1 MKKFLF
7 LCAMGASALGALAQQ
22 DAGLDRG
29 RVVSEPWVHDP
40 VMAKEGDTYHL
51 YFTGRNISSMS
62 SKDLTSWRFERSVFS
77 RPPQWAMDSVRGYK
91 GHTWAPDII
100 YHKGYYHIF
109 YSCSTFG
116 KNTSAIGHA
125 YRKTLSPEVQE
136 PWTDTGAVIV
146 SHPGDN
152 YNAIDPNVVIDDDGH
167 PWMAFG
173 SFWGGIQLVRLT
185 DDMSATLKPEKL
197 YTICTRRFD
206 GQADVPSM
214 PENAV
219 EAPFIFKHGG
229 YYYLFV
235 SYDFCCRGLKSNY
248 KVVVGRSK
256 DVTGPYIDKE
266 GRKLTQGGGSLV
278 IGQNDDFVA
287 IGHSAAYHFDGK
299 DYFMAHG
306 YSRTED
312 GASKLFL
319 REMTWDEAG
328 WPVVEP

>member
-29 RVVSEPWVHDP
+29 RVVSDPWVHDP

-62 SKDLTSWRFERSVFS
+62 SKDLASWRFERSVFS

>member
-29 RVVSEPWVHDP
+29 RVVSDPWVHDP

-51 YFTGRNISSMS
+51 YFTGGNISSMS
-62 SKDLTSWRFERSVFS
+62 SKDLASWRFERSVFS

>member
-1 MKKFLF
+1 
-7 LCAMGASALGALAQQ
+7 MGASALGALAQQ

-29 RVVSEPWVHDP
+29 RVVSDPWVHDP

-51 YFTGRNISSMS
+51 YFTGGNISSMS
-62 SKDLTSWRFERSVFS
+62 SKDLASWRFERSVFS

-256 DVTGPYIDKE
+256 DVTGPYVDKE

>member
-1 MKKFLF
+1 
-7 LCAMGASALGALAQQ
+7 MGASALGALAQQ

-62 SKDLTSWRFERSVFS
+62 SKDLASWRFERSVFS

>member
-1 MKKFLF
+1 
-7 LCAMGASALGALAQQ
+7 MGASALGALAQQ

-29 RVVSEPWVHDP
+29 RVVSDPWVHDP

-62 SKDLTSWRFERSVFS
+62 SKDLASWRFERSVFS

-197 YTICTRRFD
+197 YTI
-206 GQADVPSM
+206 
-214 PENAV
+214 
-219 EAPFIFKHGG
+219 
-229 YYYLFV
+229 
-235 SYDFCCRGLKSNY
+235 
-248 KVVVGRSK
+248 
-256 DVTGPYIDKE
+256 
-266 GRKLTQGGGSLV
+266 
-278 IGQNDDFVA
+278 
-287 IGHSAAYHFDGK
+287 
-299 DYFMAHG
+299 
-306 YSRTED
+306 
-312 GASKLFL
+312 
-319 REMTWDEAG
+319 
-328 WPVVEP
+328 

>member
-1 MKKFLF
+1 
-7 LCAMGASALGALAQQ
+7 MGASALGALAQQ

-29 RVVSEPWVHDP
+29 RVVSDPWVHDP

-62 SKDLTSWRFERSVFS
+62 SKDLASWRFERSVFS

>member
-1 MKKFLF
+1 
-7 LCAMGASALGALAQQ
+7 MGASALGALAQQ

-29 RVVSEPWVHDP
+29 RVVSDPWVHDP

-62 SKDLTSWRFERSVFS
+62 SKDLASWRFERSVFS

-173 SFWGGIQLVRLT
+173 SFWGGIQLIRLT

>member
-1 MKKFLF
+1 
-7 LCAMGASALGALAQQ
+7 
-22 DAGLDRG
+22 
-29 RVVSEPWVHDP
+29 
-40 VMAKEGDTYHL
+40 
-51 YFTGRNISSMS
+51 
-62 SKDLTSWRFERSVFS
+62 
-77 RPPQWAMDSVRGYK
+77 
-91 GHTWAPDII
+91 
-100 YHKGYYHIF
+100 
-109 YSCSTFG
+109 
-116 KNTSAIGHA
+116 
-125 YRKTLSPEVQE
+125 
-136 PWTDTGAVIV
+136 
-146 SHPGDN
+146 
-152 YNAIDPNVVIDDDGH
+152 
-167 PWMAFG
+167 
-173 SFWGGIQLVRLT
+173 
-185 DDMSATLKPEKL
+185 
-197 YTICTRRFD
+197 
-206 GQADVPSM
+206 M

-248 KVVVGRSK
+248 KVVIGRSK

>member
-29 RVVSEPWVHDP
+29 RVVSDPWVHDP

-51 YFTGRNISSMS
+51 YFTGRNISTMS
-62 SKDLTSWRFERSVFS
+62 SKDLASWRFERSVFS

-125 YRKTLSPEVQE
+125 YRKTLSPEARE

-256 DVTGPYIDKE
+256 DVTGPYVDKE

>member
-62 SKDLTSWRFERSVFS
+62 SKDLASWRFERSVFS

-173 SFWGGIQLVRLT
+173 SFWGGIQLVQLT

-256 DVTGPYIDKE
+256 DVTGPYVDKE

>member
-29 RVVSEPWVHDP
+29 RVVSDPWVHDP

-62 SKDLTSWRFERSVFS
+62 SKDLASWRFERSVFS

-173 SFWGGIQLVRLT
+173 SFWGGIQLVQLT

-256 DVTGPYIDKE
+256 DVTGPYVDKE

>member
-1 MKKFLF
+1 
-7 LCAMGASALGALAQQ
+7 MGASALGALAQQ

-62 SKDLTSWRFERSVFS
+62 SKDLASWRFERSVFS

-173 SFWGGIQLVRLT
+173 SFWGGIQLVQLT

-256 DVTGPYIDKE
+256 DVTGPYVDKE

>member
-29 RVVSEPWVHDP
+29 RVVSDPWVHDP

-51 YFTGRNISSMS
+51 YFTGGNISSMS
-62 SKDLTSWRFERSVFS
+62 AKDLASWRFERSVFS

>member
-62 SKDLTSWRFERSVFS
+62 SKDLASWRFERSVFS

>member
-29 RVVSEPWVHDP
+29 RVVSDPWVHDP

-62 SKDLTSWRFERSVFS
+62 SKDLASWRFERSVFS

-197 YTICTRRFD
+197 YAICTRRFD

>member
-1 MKKFLF
+1 MRW
-7 LCAMGASALGALAQQ
+7 GASALGALAQQ
-22 DAGLDRG
+22 DAGAGQG

-62 SKDLTSWRFERSVFS
+62 SKDLASWRFERSVFS

>member
-1 MKKFLF
+1 
-7 LCAMGASALGALAQQ
+7 MGASALGALAQQ

-29 RVVSEPWVHDP
+29 RVVSDPWVHDP

-62 SKDLTSWRFERSVFS
+62 SKDLASWRFERSVFS

-173 SFWGGIQLVRLT
+173 SFWGGIQLVQLT

-256 DVTGPYIDKE
+256 DVTGPYVDKE

>member
-1 MKKFLF
+1 M
-7 LCAMGASALGALAQQ
+7 Q
-22 DAGLDRG
+22 
-29 RVVSEPWVHDP
+29 
-40 VMAKEGDTYHL
+40 
-51 YFTGRNISSMS
+51 
-62 SKDLTSWRFERSVFS
+62 SW
-77 RPPQWAMDSVRGYK
+77 
-91 GHTWAPDII
+91 
-100 YHKGYYHIF
+100 YYHIF

-256 DVTGPYIDKE
+256 DVTGPYVDKE